1 MSQLLESVS
10 VFCTRHALLPLGT
23 TVVVAVSG
31 GADSLCLLHLLRQ
44 LAPGWRLR
52 LHVAHLDHQLRP
64 DSADDARFV
73 AAIAEAWRLPVTVAR
88 EDVAA
93 FARATDNGIE
103 AAARELRHRLLIA
116 TAQAVGAETIAL
128 GHSADDQA
136 ETVVM
141 RLMRGAGPHG
151 LAAMRP
157 QRPAYRAAAA
167 SPTSTPMT
175 IPRIVR
181 PLLET
186 TRAEIDAYCDLHQL
200 SPRHDPSNDQS
211 DYTRNRVRGYILPML
226 KTYNASIVTT
236 LGRTARICAEE
247 DELLAKLV
255 DQLWPTLATA
265 DRWGVHLERH
275 LFAATHRALQ
285 RRIIQRAATMVVEP
299 IELAAKHI
307 DLALAAIKAVPGT
320 GPQRVQLPQGLW
332 LHLRRTQLHL
342 TDSARLAQ
350 TERIS

>member
-1 MSQLLESVS
+1 MAELLESVS
-10 VFCTRHALLPLGT
+10 AFCTRYALLPPGA

-44 LAPGWRLR
+44 LAPRWSLR

-64 DSADDARFV
+64 ESPDDARFV
-73 AAIAEAWRLPVTVAR
+73 AAVAEAWQLPVTVGR

-93 FARATDNGIE
+93 FADATKSGIE
-103 AAARELRHRLLIA
+103 AAARELRHRFLIA
-116 TAQAVGAETIAL
+116 TAHAAEAAAIAL
-128 GHSADDQA
+128 GHNADDQA

-141 RLMRGAGPHG
+141 RLLRGAGPHG
-151 LAAMRP
+151 LGAMRP
-157 QRPAYRAAAA
+157 QRPAYRVTVD
-167 SPTSTPMT
+167 PQTPLTS

-186 TRAEIDAYCDLHQL
+186 PRAEIDAYCALHQL
-200 SPRHDPSNDQS
+200 IPRHDPSNDQP

-247 DELLAKLV
+247 DQLLDELV
-255 DQLWPTLATA
+255 DQLWPTLATT
-265 DRWGVHLERH
+265 DQRGIHLERQP
-275 LFAATHRALQ
+275 FAATHRALQ
-285 RRIIQRAATMVVEP
+285 RRIIQRAATTVIEP
-299 IELAAKHI
+299 IELASKHI
-307 DLALAAIKAVPGT
+307 DLALAAMMSAPGT
-320 GPQRVQLPQGLW
+320 GPRRVQLPQGLW

-342 TDSARLAQ
+342 TSSARLASP
-350 TERIS
+350 E